1 MKAFWPNRETNEST
15 MWILTFSEKLM
26 SRMFLIFGVELQYQY
41 QILTIDTTI
50 FSCGGSLVLRCW
62 PRESRKTFR
71 KTNCW
76 NKFFLV
82 LGIKLS
88 SKWSF
93 AIELNIFF
101 RLFKKSVLKFFNQ
114 TCSQMGLQ
122 CLFSV
127 FVRNWRVE
135 FFRFLTWSYNS
146 IHKGLQLM

>member
-1 MKAFWPNRETNEST
+1 MSPLCEFLRFLRNWWVECFW
-15 MWILTFSEKLM
+15 
-26 SRMFLIFGVELQYQY
+26 FLAWSYNINIKYLQLIQLYFHVGAVLSWGV
-41 QILTIDTTI
+41 
-50 FSCGGSLVLRCW
+50 G

-114 TCSQMGLQ
+114 TCLQMGLQ